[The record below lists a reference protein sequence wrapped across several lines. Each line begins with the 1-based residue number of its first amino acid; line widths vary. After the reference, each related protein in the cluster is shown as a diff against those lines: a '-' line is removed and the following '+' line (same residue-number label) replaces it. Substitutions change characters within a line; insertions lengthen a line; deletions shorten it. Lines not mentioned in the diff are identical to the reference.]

1 MIQKLIV
8 LGDTNDDK
16 GKQLEELT
24 EFLLSRDGCHD
35 IKRNP
40 EYDISGELDL
50 TAKKSSE
57 NGEVIQIICEC
68 KAYAGKKKVNIEDW
82 LKFLGK
88 YYGELQKDS
97 STHGVFISLSG
108 VNGRVEG
115 AITALLQQQV
125 PIEVWTGD
133 KLFALVQNNF
143 SLISETVAR
152 QIIMQYTN
160 RVIHEISIAYYD
172 KEVYWIIFFK
182 DCYTLLACDGK
193 VLDESYNGF
202 IKNAAAKIKL
212 PYINLIDENA
222 GIWNRI
228 LINRVVLLVILSSKE
243 RALSL
248 DELMTALNEL
258 GIDIAGPTTLEEII
272 RDNPFVTEEDAKYH
286 FKIDSKPQ
294 LLDFYRFNLQY
305 EFRPLNIML
314 TDFYQNSIDKE
325 FLAEVCTFQ
334 SGIMIPDEYQDD
346 CLFILKRSPSALL
359 YAVTKDRS
367 IAQGRLK
374 GLPTIPA
381 LDKTHADMFIRN
393 LILGFMHDSE
403 NQDIIQALA
412 TRFRISVV
420 TTEASLSVVENDDKE
435 RVFHFKLP
443 LKYAPISG
451 TNIIGAIVPFSEE

>member
-8 LGDTNDDK
+8 LGDTNDNK

-68 KAYAGKKKVNIEDW
+68 KAYTGKKKVNIEDW

-143 SLISETVAR
+143 SLISETVVR

-172 KEVYWIIFFK
+172 KEVYWIVFFK

-202 IKNAAAKIKL
+202 IQNAAAKIKL

-248 DELMTALNEL
+248 DEVMTALNEL

-272 RDNPFVTEEDAKYH
+272 RDNPFITEEDAEYH
-286 FKIDSKPQ
+286 FKINSKAQ

-314 TDFYQNSIDKE
+314 TDFYQDSIDKE
-325 FLAEVCTFQ
+325 FLAEVCAFQ
-334 SGIMIPDEYQDD
+334 SGITIPDQYQDD
-346 CLFILKRSPSALL
+346 CLYILKRSPSALL
-359 YAVTKDRS
+359 YAVTKDLS

-381 LDKTHADMFIRN
+381 LDKTHTDMFIRN
-393 LILGFMHDSE
+393 LIIGFMHDSE

-412 TRFRISVV
+412 TRFGISGV
-420 TTEASLSVVENDDKE
+420 TTETSLSVVENSDKE
-435 RVFHFKLP
+435 RIFHFKLP
-443 LKYAPISG
+443 LKYAPFSG